1 MKQIIIDR
9 ATRRE
14 VREKF
19 KLLPV
24 QMTHLLRFELTHL
37 LRFELNSIRAR
48 KVRSYIMNYKEFHI
62 VEN

>member
-24 QMTHLLRFELTHL
+24 QMTHLLRFEL
-37 LRFELNSIRAR
+37 NSIRAR
-48 KVRSYIMNYKEFHI
+48 KARSYIMNYKEFHI
-62 VEN
+62 VENNN

>member
-14 VREKF
+14 VKAKF
-19 KLLPV
+19 K
-24 QMTHLLRFELTHL
+24 MTTDKMTHL

-62 VEN
+62 VENNN

>member
-19 KLLPV
+19 GINHDK
-24 QMTHLLRFELTHL
+24 MTHVLK
-37 LRFELNSIRAR
+37 FELNSIRAR

-62 VEN
+62 VENNN

>member
-14 VREKF
+14 VKAKF
-19 KLLPV
+19 KMTTDK
-24 QMTHLLRFELTHL
+24 MTHVLK
-37 LRFELNSIRAR
+37 FELNSIRAR

-62 VEN
+62 VNEE

>member
-24 QMTHLLRFELTHL
+24 QMTHLLRFEL
-37 LRFELNSIRAR
+37 NSIRAR
-48 KVRSYIMNYKEFHI
+48 KARSYIMNYKEFHI
-62 VEN
+62 INEE

>member
-24 QMTHLLRFELTHL
+24 QMTHLLRFEL
-37 LRFELNSIRAR
+37 NSIRAR

>member
-1 MKQIIIDR
+1 MKQIIIDS

-19 KLLPV
+19 GINHDK
-24 QMTHLLRFELTHL
+24 MTHL